1 MKVIKERNV
10 QDCLARTMRIVESEG
25 KLRDSRNGPVHT
37 FETPVTAV
45 YQQPR
50 ERVVFIPE
58 RDCNPFFH
66 FMESLWMMAGR
77 NDVEFVSQFASN
89 IANYSDNGVT
99 FHGAYG
105 YRWRNAEALEQD
117 QDTGQYEVNS
127 FDQLA
132 TIAELLKKNP
142 EDRRI
147 VLQMWNADMDLGK
160 EGKDFP
166 CNLMATF
173 RINPTGHLDMT
184 VFNRSNDII
193 WGAYGANAVHFS
205 FLQEVMASW
214 IGVPVG
220 RYWQISTNFHAYVDT
235 YNKHKDIRNTTPG
248 FSPYETGEV
257 EPYPIVNG
265 SIEDWFADLQMFME
279 QGPVMGFKDKFFK
292 KVAVPMLQSWNAWKD
307 RENPNYKE
315 IAIQYANRIEA
326 SDWRK
331 ACIEWL
337 ERRA

>member
-1 MKVIKERNV
+1 MKVIDQRNV
-10 QDCLARTMRIVESEG
+10 QDCLIQTMRIVESEG
-25 KLRDSRNGPVHT
+25 RQRGSRNGPVHT

-45 YQQPR
+45 YQNPR
-50 ERVVFIPE
+50 ERVIFLPE

-77 NDVEFVSQFASN
+77 NDVAFPSMFAAN

-105 YRWRNAEALEQD
+105 YRWRNAETVQQD
-117 QDTGQYEVNS
+117 GDTGQYTLEG

-132 TIAELLKKNP
+132 TIAQLLKDNP

-166 CNLMATF
+166 CNLIATF
-173 RINPTGHLDMT
+173 RINPQGSLDLT

-193 WGAYGANAVHFS
+193 WGAFGANAVHFS
-205 FLQEVMASW
+205 FLQEVMAAW

-235 YNKHKDIRNTTPG
+235 YEKHKGIRNGSPG
-248 FSPYETGEV
+248 FTPYESGDV
-257 EPYPIVNG
+257 APYPIVNG
-265 SIEDWFADLQMFME
+265 SIEDWFGDLDMFMT
-279 QGPVMGFKDKFFK
+279 QGAVMGFKDKFFK
-292 KVAVPMLQSWNAWKD
+292 KVAVPMLQSWTAWKD
-307 RENPNYKE
+307 REDGNYKANAIKHANN
-315 IAIQYANRIEA
+315 IAA

-331 ACIEWL
+331 ACVEWL
-337 ERRA
+337 ERKA